1 MTDQWL
7 RDPSGPD
14 GYGDGEDEIADST
27 SLSLFEGDEGRLTL
41 EQRRTLVS
49 LLKHRY
55 ISATLHASEWRALM
69 DCELLMKS
77 RLNDMFLELHIDRTR
92 QIAFK
97 RQAVP
102 EGGAR
107 PFPTLLRDSAYSREE
122 TILLIFLRQRF
133 RSEQSSGASD
143 VLVDL
148 EELFSAVTIFRPG
161 HATDK
166 AGDNRR
172 TDNAIESLR
181 RSGILLKTSD
191 PQRLRVAPVI
201 EILLP
206 LPRLAELLQWLLA
219 ENGEAADDQKLSEH
233 DMTARAEP
241 DSLCDAGFPTSG
253 DLPSEEEDW
262 MREMPA

>member
-7 RDPSGPD
+7 RESAGLDGSGDP
-14 GYGDGEDEIADST
+14 EDETADST

-41 EQRRTLVS
+41 EQRKTLVS

-55 ISATLHASEWRALM
+55 ISAALHASEWRALM

-77 RLNDMFLELHIDRTR
+77 RLNDMFLDLHIDRTR

-97 RQAVP
+97 RQAAP
-102 EGGAR
+102 EGGGR
-107 PFPTLLRDSAYSREE
+107 PFPTLLRDSAYTREE
-122 TILLIFLRQRF
+122 TILLIFLRQRY
-133 RSEQSSGASD
+133 RSEQSAGASD

-148 EELFSAVTIFRPG
+148 DELFSAVTIFRPG

-172 TDNAIESLR
+172 TENAIDRLR
-181 RSGILLKTSD
+181 RSGILLKTGD

-201 EILLP
+201 EVLLP

-219 ENGEAADDQKLSEH
+219 ANGEIADDQEPSEH
-233 DMTARAEP
+233 GMAAGAEQ
-241 DSLCDAGFPTSG
+241 GFQANEEFSAPG
-253 DLPSEEEDW
+253 DPPSEDEGW
-262 MREMPA
+262 TKEMPA